1 MIEINLLP
9 EELKKKPSPF
19 SAFSKM
25 DMSGL
30 DIKNIPVL
38 KIVIGIGI
46 AVIGIQLV
54 LFSIGMIASSQL
66 SSVSKKL
73 NDMLPQKKVA
83 DALKAQVA
91 DINKRSA
98 AIDELML
105 KRFSWAKKLNELS
118 DCVTPGIWFSE
129 LYYDERPIPGKNNKS
144 LPGALVVSGYASGTG
159 EQGASL
165 IGKFIKTMQ
174 DNKSFYSDFEKI
186 DLVTTKSDKV
196 DNQDVMSFK
205 VACYFK

>member
-9 EELKKKPSPF
+9 EELKKRSSLF
-19 SAFSKM
+19 SGFSKM

-38 KIVIGIGI
+38 KIGVGIGL
-46 AVIGIQLV
+46 AVVGIQLV
-54 LFSIGMIASSQL
+54 LFSIGMISSSQL

-73 NDMLPQKKVA
+73 NDILPKKKEA

-91 DINKRSA
+91 DINKRST

-105 KRFSWAKKLNELS
+105 KRFSWARKLSELN

-129 LYYDERPIPGKNNKS
+129 LYYDERPIPGKDNKS
-144 LPGALVVSGYASGTG
+144 LPGALVVSGYASGAG
-159 EQGASL
+159 EQGAAL
-165 IGKFIKTMQ
+165 IGRFIKAMQ
-174 DNKSFYSDFEKI
+174 DNKAFYSDFEKI
-186 DLVTTKSDKV
+186 DLVSTKSDKV
-196 DNQDVMSFK
+196 DNQDVMSFR
-205 VACYFK
+205 VTCYFK